1 MGNWRCIL
9 RRDEAQCKPTTA
21 HPGLTT
27 TTEGIPE
34 TSTTRVRT
42 TTSPKMIQ
50 TTTTKILTTTGP
62 ANKCPKA
69 CMYDMTCEE
78 MRTFNPFSSMNPG
91 QLDQDFNPFVCSG
104 CTCPTGSSKEFYADV
119 CVRLPEQCNGCMLN
133 GTEYPVGSK
142 VQEGTCDECKCETM
156 PTGEPEMRC
165 YATCNIREY
174 DCRYKGMKF
183 VNDGE
188 TCCHCEPL
196 PTTTTKAT
204 TTTPTTTGTP
214 CPADCVA
221 PITCRDEAIFR
232 QGDISIPFEFHPDC
246 MMFDCACPGNS
257 TIDHIWETGMCL
269 ALDEVCEEPC
279 VLNGERYGPG
289 ESFERGCNVCTC
301 EYDMFFFEKCLPFCN
316 LTSDD
321 CATNGELL
329 QNNPGECCS
338 CVSPPTTTPVPTT
351 TAEPTTKHEK
361 MQPTTQPQTPDKT
374 TTGLMTTLMSTMS
387 SFFTTTSSD
396 AVEETTPATVP
407 TTVFVT
413 TPMPTCLD
421 ECSCTLGCNG
431 EQDKCI
437 PYQMCS
443 HACICADEDA
453 FKVNSRCALWPS
465 PEECPST
472 STTAFKT
479 TVEPRIEETTTA
491 PVDGTTSAR
500 TTTSAPVDGTTP
512 EGTTTSAPV
521 DGTTPARTTT
531 TAPVDETT
539 PEGTTTSAPVDGT
552 TPEITPTTA
561 PVDGTTPEGTTLPI
575 ASTTDASSTNAKL
588 VTTSS
593 LVPTTTSAAKT
604 CSDDCRC
611 DVTCEDQYASDD
623 IPARCSQ
630 VDSTC
635 DLCTCD
641 VGEVKD
647 PVTRKCVKYAE
658 CKKRWVYKDVTYE
671 EGEIYWKGDC
681 TQCTCTSENE
691 KCSYDA
697 CRINQNSCEQK
708 GQRFVQVPGT
718 CCYCAPVVVNV
729 TTTTVVVT
737 TKPITEEVTTTPVE
751 KTTAATKTTP
761 EPATAPTTAQVDT
774 TAEVVETTESYTEP
788 IDYTTTAPTTA
799 PEATTNMTTT
809 RSTFTTTPKVAD
821 VFSRELTWTDH
832 HQTTNGRTDA
842 PSASASTARHLVRN
856 TVQFNSADQAR
867 NSSLKL
873 VMMNVVGANLKRPHQ
888 SASTRDKTTSQ
899 EAVGRMEAVLNAL
912 VITTPELYAT
922 TPATTALTSSHHVI
936 LRHKSCNT
944 MSLSVVQFALTSHR
958 NQMEAVSQSQLAN
971 SCSLM
976 TVASLKVKSL

>member
-1 MGNWRCIL
+1 MGTTEPIVTTTQMRVCTFHGDIYLPGQLITELTSDDGCYRLSCDNLGEVVEQRVNCQFTTGPGPLNRTTWAATTAPATTPQGPTECPMHCFCVLGCDNDLSKCAALPECTASCNCPNWEYNDFDRYNWRCIL

-21 HPGLTT
+21 YPGLTT

-69 CMYDMTCEE
+69 CMYNMTCDE

-156 PTGEPEMRC
+156 PNGEPEMRC

-188 TCCHCEPL
+188 TCCHCEAL

-214 CPADCVA
+214 CPADCIA
-221 PITCRDEAIFR
+221 PITCRDEANFR
-232 QGDISIPFEFHPDC
+232 QGDVSIPFEFHPRC
-246 MMFDCACPGNS
+246 MMFDCDCPGNS
-257 TIDHIWETGMCL
+257 TVDHIWETGMCL
-269 ALDEVCEEPC
+269 ALDEVCEQPC

-374 TTGLMTTLMSTMS
+374 TTGLMTPSMSTMS

-413 TPMPTCLD
+413 T
-421 ECSCTLGCNG
+421 S
-431 EQDKCI
+431 
-437 PYQMCS
+437 
-443 HACICADEDA
+443 
-453 FKVNSRCALWPS
+453 V
-465 PEECPST
+465 
-472 STTAFKT
+472 
-479 TVEPRIEETTTA
+479 
-491 PVDGTTSAR
+491 
-500 TTTSAPVDGTTP
+500 
-512 EGTTTSAPV
+512 PV

-539 PEGTTTSAPVDGT
+539 PEGTT
-552 TPEITPTTA
+552 
-561 PVDGTTPEGTTLPI
+561 LPI
-575 ASTTDASSTNAKL
+575 VSTTDASSTNAKL

-623 IPARCSQ
+623 LPARCSQ

-635 DLCTCD
+635 ALCTCD
-641 VGEVKD
+641 VGEVTD

-658 CKKRWVYKDVTYE
+658 CKKRCVYKDVTYE

-697 CRINQNSCEQK
+697 CRINQNTCEQK

-718 CCYCAPVVVNV
+718 
-729 TTTTVVVT
+729 
-737 TKPITEEVTTTPVE
+737 
-751 KTTAATKTTP
+751 
-761 EPATAPTTAQVDT
+761 
-774 TAEVVETTESYTEP
+774 
-788 IDYTTTAPTTA
+788 
-799 PEATTNMTTT
+799 
-809 RSTFTTTPKVAD
+809 
-821 VFSRELTWTDH
+821 
-832 HQTTNGRTDA
+832 
-842 PSASASTARHLVRN
+842 
-856 TVQFNSADQAR
+856 
-867 NSSLKL
+867 
-873 VMMNVVGANLKRPHQ
+873 
-888 SASTRDKTTSQ
+888 
-899 EAVGRMEAVLNAL
+899 
-912 VITTPELYAT
+912 
-922 TPATTALTSSHHVI
+922 
-936 LRHKSCNT
+936 
-944 MSLSVVQFALTSHR
+944 
-958 NQMEAVSQSQLAN
+958 
-971 SCSLM
+971 
-976 TVASLKVKSL
+976 